1 MKRRVIIF
9 FLILYAI
16 SVAAQFNLIPMPGR
30 VETLRGKFILKNNS
44 VINYA
49 DTSLISEA
57 KLLKSLL
64 QPATGFSFQKDN
76 SKSKSMILL
85 KKASKA
91 EKIAIEGYQLEVK
104 TGKIEITAS
113 NSAGFFYAF
122 QTLLQLLPAEIY
134 SSVKVENMTWK
145 INGVFIKDEPLL
157 SWRGSMLD
165 VSRQFYEISYL
176 KKYINWLAE
185 LKLNVFHLHLTDDE
199 GWRIEIKSFPKLTE
213 IGAWRG
219 PNEALPPAHG
229 SGDKRY
235 GGFYTQDELKDLVK
249 YAAERNIQIL
259 PEIDVPG
266 HSKSVSVAYPEIL
279 CSGNDTTA
287 SVQGVKNN
295 VWCAGREENF
305 EMLDKIIGEVAQIF
319 PMQYI
324 HIGGDEV
331 NHNAWEQCPLCK
343 DLMQK
348 NGYSKSG
355 QLQSYFISRVEK
367 IVEKYGKKMIGWNE
381 ILEDSTLHKNS
392 AIMAWT
398 SVEAGMEAI
407 HKQHDV
413 ILTPASYFYIDMAQG
428 NGERGHNWATF
439 LPAERLFS
447 FQLPTDS
454 LSKKRVKGIQAN
466 LWSEYLDQ
474 PAFQTEYQSYPR
486 LCALAELAWSGN
498 KTTFKN
504 FEARLNSKH
513 YDRMYYMGIH
523 FRVPPPAVKLL
534 DGRLKNENNL
544 PHTTVFFTMDGT
556 IPTINSDRLSNKIIP
571 ENQTRNTNQFLF
583 RNCYRDSL
591 LSPSVGLVHDT
602 VSFWNNSILN
612 KQNVTLNLPVTIN
625 SIDSKLSNTLLFKYL
640 YGSDELAIKRITLF
654 KEATMIFEQINDKPV
669 LIFSRTPVWEVAFPN
684 NIMLEKGKYRIE
696 IQLLGIKPLDSN
708 GIIMLIQR

>member
-1 MKRRVIIF
+1 
-9 FLILYAI
+9 
-16 SVAAQFNLIPMPGR
+16 
-30 VETLRGKFILKNNS
+30 
-44 VINYA
+44 
-49 DTSLISEA
+49 
-57 KLLKSLL
+57 
-64 QPATGFSFQKDN
+64 
-76 SKSKSMILL
+76 
-85 KKASKA
+85 
-91 EKIAIEGYQLEVK
+91 
-104 TGKIEITAS
+104 
-113 NSAGFFYAF
+113 
-122 QTLLQLLPAEIY
+122 
-134 SSVKVENMTWK
+134 
-145 INGVFIKDEPLL
+145 
-157 SWRGSMLD
+157 
-165 VSRQFYEISYL
+165 
-176 KKYINWLAE
+176 
-185 LKLNVFHLHLTDDE
+185 LTDDE

-381 ILEDSTLHKNS
+381 ILEDSTLHNNS

-407 HKQHDV
+407 HK
-413 ILTPASYFYIDMAQG
+413 
-428 NGERGHNWATF
+428 
-439 LPAERLFS
+439 
-447 FQLPTDS
+447 
-454 LSKKRVKGIQAN
+454 
-466 LWSEYLDQ
+466 
-474 PAFQTEYQSYPR
+474 
-486 LCALAELAWSGN
+486 
-498 KTTFKN
+498 
-504 FEARLNSKH
+504 
-513 YDRMYYMGIH
+513 
-523 FRVPPPAVKLL
+523 
-534 DGRLKNENNL
+534 
-544 PHTTVFFTMDGT
+544 
-556 IPTINSDRLSNKIIP
+556 
-571 ENQTRNTNQFLF
+571 
-583 RNCYRDSL
+583 
-591 LSPSVGLVHDT
+591 
-602 VSFWNNSILN
+602 
-612 KQNVTLNLPVTIN
+612 
-625 SIDSKLSNTLLFKYL
+625 
-640 YGSDELAIKRITLF
+640 
-654 KEATMIFEQINDKPV
+654 
-669 LIFSRTPVWEVAFPN
+669 
-684 NIMLEKGKYRIE
+684 
-696 IQLLGIKPLDSN
+696 
-708 GIIMLIQR
+708 